1 MNSPSPIGF
10 FQFDNL
16 VRNRVPFLLL
26 KTAVD
31 VESLFGVM
39 EKMHL
44 RNFSVVLDKMDVQQA
59 QAAMA
64 ERHADQESPVVVLC
78 EDGVNSMELAKGLC
92 AQGFRNV
99 YYVLDGV
106 KGLSTPV

>member
-1 MNSPSPIGF
+1 MSSPLPIGF

-26 KTAVD
+26 KTNVD
-31 VESLFGVM
+31 VESQFGVM

-44 RNFSVVLDKMDVQQA
+44 RHFSIPLEKMDLIHA

-64 ERHADQESPVVVLC
+64 ERHAEKDSPVVVLC
-78 EDGVNSMELAKGLC
+78 EDGVVSMELAKKLC
-92 AQGFRNV
+92 EQGYVNV

-106 KGLSTPV
+106 NGLREK